1 MFINPAITIPNSL
14 PPLEPERTHASSL
27 KSTTYAESEHPILNI
42 VIQVVGSQG
51 TLTPEYI

>member
-27 KSTTYAESEHPILNI
+27 KSITYAESEHPILNI
-42 VIQVVGSQG
+42 AIQVVGSQG

>member
-1 MFINPAITIPNSL
+1 MFINPAITIPNRL
-14 PPLEPERTHASSL
+14 PSPEPERTHASTL